1 MEGDCTYVHFLQVI
15 DLFDQEYRKLTGVN
29 WRHRAIDEY
38 FLNQLFPGTSAH
50 ESCIRLLP
58 SPSTNVGS
66 L

>member
-1 MEGDCTYVHFLQVI
+1 MDDELVEGDRTYIHFLQVI

-50 ESCIRLLP
+50 
-58 SPSTNVGS
+58 
-66 L
+66 